1 MAYEADER
9 ETHISTD
16 DLSEEWV
23 VYTRQRSVIS
33 KLQKQGYTP
42 INVELEQGRIVSC
55 EFVIP
60 INKISFRNAN
70 SKGRTMTDEQRRE
83 AAERMARNR
92 KNRSVCE

>member
-1 MAYEADER
+1 MAYDIEER
-9 ETHISTD
+9 ETIIQTD
-16 DLSEEWV
+16 DISKEWS
-23 VYTRQRSVIS
+23 VYTRQRSVIT
-33 KLQKQGYTP
+33 KLKNQGYAP
-42 INVELEQGRIVSC
+42 INEELEDGRVVAC

-92 KNRSVCE
+92 KNRSVNE